1 MLDET
6 GQAIVEKLHII
17 AEALGI
23 DAVRFTEQVLT
34 EAQKAQARQNIGA
47 PGADT
52 IPTKVSDL
60 ENDSGFQNASQ
71 VATAVA
77 VEASRATAKE
87 TEIEAAIPDVS
98 AFITKSVNDLVNYY
112 TKSAIDAILAEKQ
125 DDISDIIPTQASSQN
140 KLADKDFVNSSVQTA
155 SANFRGNW
163 ATKSAIPTDYTLYP
177 ADYAGNRKP
186 TTNDYL
192 VVQADES
199 QDGGT
204 WRYKYSGDWDTDGVN
219 GWFAEYE
226 VNETPLTA
234 AQLAA
239 LNSGV
244 TSGKVLQYDSYGSG
258 KQDKIND
265 LASIREGAGLGATAV
280 QPSELG
286 AYRTASEQDTIDAD
300 KENRNHIDEDTT
312 TTDVSEAL
320 VVGKTYKYMP
330 DDGVATLAFTLTP
343 PTEDDVVKFCRFKF
357 KSGATA
363 TEFTPPSNLYWP
375 DGEQLLPE
383 ANTIYEVM
391 IDEDYC
397 VSVLA
402 FKQATA

>member
-6 GQAIVEKLHII
+6 GRVIVEKLQSI

-23 DAVRFTEQVLT
+23 DAVCFTEQVLT

-47 PGADT
+47 LGAVT

-71 VATAVA
+71 VAAAVA
-77 VEASRATAKE
+77 EEALRATAKE

-98 AFITKSVNDLVNYY
+98 AFITKFVNDLVNYY

-125 DDISDIIPTQASSQN
+125 DDISDIIPAQASSQN

-234 AQLAA
+234 TQLAA
-239 LNSGV
+239 LNSGITQQAVQQIADNAAALANRYTKNETDSAIEAHHDSSKQDSLTFDSTPTASSTNPV
-244 TSGKVLQYDSYGSG
+244 TSGGVKTALDGKADKVSVASSIPQGGLLPNVLYNVGTLEGSVT
-258 KQDKIND
+258 ID
-265 LASIREGAGLGATAV
+265 LAA
-280 QPSELG
+280 P
-286 AYRTASEQDTIDAD
+286 AD
-300 KENRNHIDEDTT
+300 ST
-312 TTDVSEAL
+312 VL
-320 VVGKTYKYMP
+320 
-330 DDGVATLAFTLTP
+330 
-343 PTEDDVVKFCRFKF
+343 
-357 KSGATA
+357 
-363 TEFTPPSNLYWP
+363 NLYHICFATGTTAPSITWGSAITSWMGGSAP
-375 DGEQLLPE
+375 
-383 ANTIYEVM
+383 TINASKHYE
-391 IDEDYC
+391 
-397 VSVLA
+397 VSVLNGVGVA
-402 FKQATA
+402 MEV